1 MVKIF
6 KKVGIYFAIAVLLA
20 TLFPANS
27 FAASSSAD
35 FKSTQEKAIENIKDI
50 YSHLYKDK
58 EGFLAIDEDIKNL
71 ISEDVYEYYSDG
83 VDVLNQAIKE
93 DNIVLDDKGGFVVSS
108 NQLNK
113 LNPQLNGSSIQP
125 ANLSWTGYTY
135 YLTNREAR
143 DLQYALEDRASQWT
157 VATILASGISGAVP
171 NPGTLAAASASAL
184 MALGNDW
191 VAGQIDRHITSRGV
205 SMKIQWLP
213 YPGLIIRGR

>member
-1 MVKIF
+1 MTKIF
-6 KKVGIYFAIAVLLA
+6 KKVGIYFAIAVLFVTLIPSQSLA
-20 TLFPANS
+20 ANS
-27 FAASSSAD
+27 NSN
-35 FKSTQEKAIENIKDI
+35 FKSTQEKAIENIEVLD
-50 YSHLYKDK
+50 SNLYKDK
-58 EGFLAIDEDIKNL
+58 EGLLSIDEDIKN
-71 ISEDVYEYYSDG
+71 SVSMDVYEYYSDG
-83 VDVLNQAIKE
+83 VDLLNQAIKE
-93 DNIVLDDKGGFVVSS
+93 GKIDLDDNGGFVINTKQFNNFNQSS
-108 NQLNK
+108 NGQ
-113 LNPQLNGSSIQP
+113 SIQP
-125 ANLSWTGYTY
+125 LNLSWTGYTY

-157 VATILASGISGAVP
+157 LATILASGISGAIP